1 MFYLNSS
8 FFLCQAILAKELAEV
23 EAAVAELNAITA
35 TKQEEDIYDTGLF
48 DSFVV

>member
-1 MFYLNSS
+1 M
-8 FFLCQAILAKELAEV
+8 AKELAEV

-48 DSFVV
+48 DSLCMKLLRDKYDNQRRI